1 MRRLARESTR
11 LRPPQRPE
19 SFVMI
24 PAAWVLHARVWLA
37 APVVVLALLA
47 LTTSQR
53 WQALA
58 LPQVLTDIEA
68 ALPPADQVAEAR
80 EASLSHVDA
89 GMLARSYLRSSQ

>member
-1 MRRLARESTR
+1 MILAA
-11 LRPPQRPE
+11 L
-19 SFVMI
+19 
-24 PAAWVLHARVWLA
+24 VLHTRVWFA
-37 APVVVLALLA
+37 APLVVFAVLA
-47 LTTSQR
+47 LTTSNR

-89 GMLARSYLRSSQ
+89 GMLARTYRRSTQ